1 MTFLCDCNTVQGGMV
16 VGWRGWG
23 GGGEEKQPPL
33 QFNLKVGWKI
43 LLNLVCHT
51 KTQILQFT
59 CNISTRKSQNWTL
72 TALLIFSHLLR
83 RDAQFVYMLA
93 KHGDPLV
100 EGFCQWPGLSHGS
113 HQQNHCVFEVLF
125 CQRILEQPSVG
136 LVTIQYPHIQ
146 SSLLCQTMNQ
156 FKTVQKQIY
165 SLSVTLHY

>member
-1 MTFLCDCNTVQGGMV
+1 MWLQHSARGDGGRV
-16 VGWRGWG
+16 EGVG